1 MGSKDKVVGRLE
13 VPMKAP
19 GVYEGED
26 DDLDELV
33 EILTGTG
40 LEDERLGT
48 VAELVELI
56 RDSSLGKKML
66 GKPIIA
72 DFLARWNTNK
82 KGH

>member
-40 LEDERLGT
+40 LEDECVDYVMLFNILHAEEPLKILGE
-48 VAELVELI
+48 AY
-56 RDSSLGKKML
+56 SS
-66 GKPIIA
+66 
-72 DFLARWNTNK
+72 N
-82 KGH
+82 

>member
-1 MGSKDKVVGRLE
+1 MGGKEKFSPE
-13 VPMKAP
+13 I
-19 GVYEGED
+19 YEGED
-26 DDLDELV
+26 ADLDEL
-33 EILTGTG
+33 EAILLGTDP
-40 LEDERLGT
+40 EDEKLGT